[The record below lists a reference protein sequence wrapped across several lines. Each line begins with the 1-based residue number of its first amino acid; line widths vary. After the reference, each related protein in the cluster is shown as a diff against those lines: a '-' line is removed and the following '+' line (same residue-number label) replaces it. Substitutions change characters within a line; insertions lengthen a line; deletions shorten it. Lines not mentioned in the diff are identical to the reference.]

1 GGWRGA
7 GLRGRHRR
15 RAAPLPGRARRGGR
29 VLDGDEPRRPHGA
42 RSGELSVGSGG
53 VDRRWSGDPAGEH
66 EALRGQRRLLLAQP
80 RRELPARGAAV
91 RWRGG
96 APLPERAVLAVPRAL
111 PVVPLGPRLSAG
123 DPGWCCP
130 GSPAWD
136 VAVRERGSLQ
146 RALSEAAPVERSCPR
161 RRSAAGRTSVEVTR
175 HANMPATTITPKE
188 NSMRFW
194 ATSSEPKPAMVVTAP
209 M

>member
-66 EALRGQRRLLLAQP
+66 EALRGQRRLLVAQP
-80 RRELPARGAAV
+80 RQKLPARGAAV
-91 RWRGG
+91 RRRGG
-96 APLPERAVLAVPRAL
+96 APLSERAVLAVSGAL
-111 PVVPLGPRLSAG
+111 PAVPLGPRLSAG
-123 DPGWCCP
+123 GPGGRGP
-130 GSPAWD
+130 GSPARD

-146 RALSEAAPVERSCPR
+146 RALSEAAPAERSCPS
-161 RRSAAGRTSVEVTR
+161 RRSTAGRTSVEVTR
-175 HANMPATTITPKE
+175 HATMPATTITPKE

-194 ATSSEPKPAMVVTAP
+194 ATRDRKSVV
-209 M
+209 